1 MDIEHL
7 SFVAFFIIV
16 LYEFF
21 IKYNLAF
28 FSTWNHLLATFVIF
42 PIHISCWHNSTWDVK
57 ILWFFHNLLCTCC
70 WLLHIHVLYG
80 TLNSWCLFLP
90 LVVCQHNSPVPVLI
104 IFFRHACQADPG
116 ADKNVLDH
124 MNLLWKL
131 LNTLANSSVSPCIY
145 QSCSPQFFILK
156 SSHTL
161 FMCLQ
166 SASVMFS
173 IIRLL

>member
-1 MDIEHL
+1 MDLEHL
-7 SFVAFFIIV
+7 SFVAFFVIV

-90 LVVCQHNSPVPVLI
+90 LVVCQHNSPIPVLI

-116 ADKNVLDH
+116 ADKNVLDQIYTFLWTCSGSFWIH
-124 MNLLWKL
+124 SPIAAYLLVYINHALRSFLFWNLPILF
-131 LNTLANSSVSPCIY
+131 
-145 QSCSPQFFILK
+145 SCVCSQ
-156 SSHTL
+156 
-161 FMCLQ
+161 
-166 SASVMFS
+166 
-173 IIRLL
+173 RL